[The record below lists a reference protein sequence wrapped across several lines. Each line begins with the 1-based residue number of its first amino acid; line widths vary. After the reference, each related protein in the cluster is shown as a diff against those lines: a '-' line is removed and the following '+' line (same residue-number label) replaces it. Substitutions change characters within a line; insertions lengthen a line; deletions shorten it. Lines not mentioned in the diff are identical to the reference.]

1 MYEICIEMNVEWHA
15 IYVWDMYIDAC
26 YIYMWDIYRWMAC
39 NVCMRYIYCECILA
53 CNVCMRYVCC
63 KMANMQ
69 SETLIIIDPKIFQ
82 LNLGLGS
89 PLEQ

>member
-1 MYEICIEMNVEWHA
+1 MNVQCHA
-15 IYVWDMYIDAC
+15 MYVC
-26 YIYMWDIYRWMAC
+26 DIYRYMAY
-39 NVCMRYIYCECILA
+39 NVCMRYIYCEGMLA

-69 SETLIIIDPKIFQ
+69 SETLIFKLTQ
-82 LNLGLGS
+82 KTSNLNISLGS